1 MILNEC
7 LEGPILAYKFD
18 FVKKPCTRKVHVK
31 NKHDF
36 FLFATQFMEAPLEHM
51 NDVRLFFT
59 KNWPNVEENGI
70 GNAPFLLVTNRNKI
84 VVVYHLLR

>member
-7 LEGPILAYKFD
+7 LKGPILAYKFD
-18 FVKKPCTRKVHVK
+18 FVKKPCTRKVHLK
-31 NKHDF
+31 N
-36 FLFATQFMEAPLEHM
+36 MEAPLEHM